1 MLLAS
6 NLGSPVTLA
15 DPKSAAATAYI
26 DAARRLKG
34 ETVKLTI
41 PTNKKSMFS
50 GFFRRAA

>member
-1 MLLAS
+1 MRTSEGRLPNANRAAS
-6 NLGSPVTLA
+6 
-15 DPKSAAATAYI
+15 I

-41 PTNKKSMFS
+41 PTSRRSMFA